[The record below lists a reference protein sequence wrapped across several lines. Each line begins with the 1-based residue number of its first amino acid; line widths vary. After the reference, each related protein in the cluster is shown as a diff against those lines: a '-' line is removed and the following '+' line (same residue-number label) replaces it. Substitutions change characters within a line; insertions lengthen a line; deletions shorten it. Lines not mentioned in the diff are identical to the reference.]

1 MTISTHG
8 TAFTS
13 YDVKANHKTKEEISQ
28 EKVSFDE
35 TIKQTHQV
43 EDVVYHTT
51 TQADDAKPTTF
62 VDPVTK
68 KYVIASLEN
77 KTLDKLKEKFGTDD
91 IIQKED
97 GSVRLTGNA
106 EAFVSGW
113 FADIAYKREFLT
125 ADANSDGQLSEDEYD
140 NTKNNFG
147 INNFHITEGS
157 EKLLL
162 SSEEITHSYV
172 EASDD
177 IYYRNYRE
185 FDIATSLDDELNTT
199 LQGDI
204 NLDGKMSLDEAY
216 STNGNDAKDVVLRH
230 LEEWNLPTQQS
241 DTDTSS
247 FDFMLNFI
255 LDVFSTKDGK
265 EQEEIIDELMF
276 KLNELDTYE
285 EEEIKEFETLHSQD
299 YFNQLLNLKEK
310 KDEKVEIYS

>member
-1 MTISTHG
+1 MNISTYG

-68 KYVIASLEN
+68 KYVVVSLEN
-77 KTLDKLKEKFGTDD
+77 ETLDKLRANFGTDD
-91 IIQKED
+91 VVEKED
-97 GSVRLTGNA
+97 GSIRLTGKA

-113 FADIAYKREFLT
+113 FADIAYKREFLI
-125 ADANSDGQLSEDEYD
+125 ADENRDGQLSEDEYD
-140 NTKNNFG
+140 NTLNNFG
-147 INNFHITEGS
+147 IEGFGITEGN
-157 EKLLL
+157 EKVLL
-162 SSEEITHSYV
+162 SSEKIIHSYS
-172 EASDD
+172 EALDNE
-177 IYYRNYRE
+177 YRNYRE

-199 LQGDI
+199 LQVDK
-204 NLDGKMSLDEAY
+204 NFDGEMSLEEAY

-265 EQEEIIDELMF
+265 EQEKIIDELMF

-285 EEEIKEFETLHSQD
+285 EEEIKEFEILHSQD